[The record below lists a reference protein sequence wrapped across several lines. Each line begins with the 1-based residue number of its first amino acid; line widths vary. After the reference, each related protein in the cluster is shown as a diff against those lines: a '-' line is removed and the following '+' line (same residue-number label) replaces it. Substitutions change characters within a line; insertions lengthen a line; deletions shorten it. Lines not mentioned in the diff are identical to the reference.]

1 MKVEECVTRDEV
13 FSGGTAKADLWDSII
28 VSADIKER
36 LFRSAVLGMQLRG
49 KLAFATT
56 ALHGLILLVG
66 PPGTGKTSLAQGLP
80 AKLAPLCKTVR
91 LIEVNPHGLMSAEH
105 GQSQQAVMKLLADY
119 VPGLADD
126 GRPTILLLD
135 EIESMAV
142 ARSAASL
149 SANPADVHRATIA
162 VSTALDQ
169 LTATCPHIITVATS
183 NFPEVLDEAFTSR
196 ADDIIEVPKPDPA
209 AIESIINVTLG
220 GFAVAYPPL
229 GKLASDPGLS
239 KVATSLKGLDG
250 RQVRKVITDAMKIRH
265 ETTVDP
271 GKLTIDDLRQAAKKR
286 QEGQRGA
293 A

>member
-13 FSGGTAKADLWDSII
+13 VTGSAKAELWDSII
-28 VSADIKER
+28 VSEDVKER
-36 LFRSAVLGMQLRG
+36 LFRSAVLGMRLRG
-49 KLAFATT
+49 RLAFATT

-66 PPGTGKTSLAQGLP
+66 PPGTGKTSLAVGLA
-80 AKLAPLCKTVR
+80 AKLVPVCKSVR

-119 VPGLADD
+119 VPGLAND
-126 GRPTILLLD
+126 GKPTILLLD

-183 NFPEVLDEAFTSR
+183 NFPEVLDGAFTSR

-209 AIESIINVTLG
+209 AIESILKVTLT

-229 GKLASDPGLS
+229 AKLATDPELS
-239 KVATSLKGLDG
+239 KVATALKGLDG
-250 RQVRKVITDAMKIRH
+250 RQVRKAITDAMKLH
-265 ETTVDP
+265 HDTTVDP
-271 GKLTIDDLRQAAKKR
+271 GKLTIDDLRRAAKTR
-286 QEGQRGA
+286 QEAQRA
-293 A
+293 AA